1 MYYSLDQGKNWTK
14 GITVDHRKAAYSSMC
29 FDAKSGKVFLLFEC
43 GTETSVD
50 QIDVAE
56 FTPDEILG
64 Q

>member
-1 MYYSLDQGKNWTK
+1 
-14 GITVDHRKAAYSSMC
+14 MC
-29 FDAKSGKVFLLFEC
+29 YDAKSEKVFLLFEC

-50 QIDVAE
+50 QIDVVE